1 MTEIRRKIADLSPEE
16 RSQLENRLL
25 QQRSKRSK
33 SVAKTE
39 IRRRATLTPC
49 PTSFAQGRLWF
60 LDQFEPGSSVYNIP
74 LAVRLAGVLDV
85 EALEAALNALVER
98 HEALRTRFG
107 LEEGDPVQLIAA
119 ALKVPLPVD
128 DLGSVPEEGREE
140 EVQKRVQTEGDIPF
154 DLAQGPL
161 LRARLLRLEER
172 THVLVLTLHHIISDG
187 WSMGVLMRELSALYR
202 ACGQGAP
209 SPLPALPVQY
219 ADYAIWQRD
228 WLQGAVLDK
237 QLSYWRD
244 QLKDLPVLDLPTD
257 RPRPAMQS
265 FRGAQI
271 GFVLTESLTKAVEAL
286 SQRAGVTLFMTLL
299 AAFQLLLQRYSGQDD
314 VVVGSPIA
322 GRNKVEIEG
331 LIGLFINTLVLRTDL
346 SGDPTFMELLGR
358 VREVALGAYAHQDL
372 PFDKLVEELQ
382 PERDLSRNPLFQ
394 VMFIMQNAPRA
405 ELDMTGIKPSLQSA
419 QRVTAKFDLTLSMIK
434 KPDGLQGI
442 LEYNLDLFDAA
453 TVESLA
459 SHFQTLLQ
467 GILSAPDRP
476 VGELPMLSET
486 ERQALLVDWNATA
499 LVCEPETLVH
509 QLIEAQVDRTPAS
522 VAVGFEDRRLS
533 YQALDQKANQLA
545 HHLQALGVGPD
556 VLVGVALERSE
567 LMLVA
572 LLGVLKAGGAYVP
585 MDPDYPGARL
595 AYMLEHSRVHVLLS
609 QDSMLERIPEHQ
621 AQLVCI
627 DSDWDSIGQ
636 LASDRPAA
644 AVRPEHLAYVI
655 YTSGST
661 GKPKGVQVSHGAVVN
676 FLNSMALK
684 PGISGRDVLLAVT
697 TLSFDIAV
705 LELYLPLIVGGR
717 VQIVSREV
725 SGDGDQLLS
734 ALKETGA
741 TLMQATPATWRI
753 LLSAGWQGSE
763 DFKVLA
769 GGEALPRDLVNE
781 LVDRVGGVWNMYG
794 PTETTVWSTCEYVT
808 AREGPVLIGRPIG
821 NTQVYVLDKGMQPV
835 PVGVPGE
842 LYIGGRGVAR
852 GYLHAP
858 DLTQERFVADT
869 FADQPGGR
877 LYRTGDQVRYM
888 RDGRLDYLTRLDNQ
902 VKVRGFRIELG
913 EIETGLATHP
923 ALKQSVVA
931 VREDRPGDVRLVAYI
946 VTLPGQDVTVT
957 EVRKHLRSTLP
968 DYMIPQHVL
977 ELEAV
982 PMTPSGK
989 IDRKALP
996 SPFSAGA
1003 LEEDVYIA
1011 PRTETERALAAIWQ
1025 EVLGVDR
1032 VGIHDNFFDMGGHSL
1047 LSIHLISC
1055 IRDRLDRVLR
1065 PREILLNNL
1074 EQLAEYCDSMAPVS
1088 AQDSLPGEPAARS
1101 AGLFGKI
1108 KKRLGFSE
1116 V

>member
-1 MTEIRRKIADLSPEE
+1 MTEIRSKIADLSPEE

-25 QQRSKRSK
+25 QQRSK

-39 IRRRATLTPC
+39 IPRRATLTPC

-74 LAVRLAGVLDV
+74 LVLKLEGVLDV
-85 EALEAALNALVER
+85 EALEAALNVLVER

-107 LEEGDPVQLIAA
+107 VDEGDPVQLVAA

-128 DLGSVPEEGREE
+128 DLGGVEE
-140 EVQKRVQTEGDIPF
+140 EEQEAELQKRVQSEADMPF

-161 LRARLLRLEER
+161 LRARLLRLGER
-172 THVLVLTLHHIISDG
+172 NHVLVLTLHHIISDG
-187 WSMGVLMRELSALYR
+187 WSMGVLIRELSALYR
-202 ACGQGAP
+202 ACGEGAP

-237 QLSYWRD
+237 QLSYWRE

-265 FRGAQI
+265 FRGALI
-271 GFVLTESLTKAVEAL
+271 GFDLPESLTKGLEAL

-299 AAFQLLLQRYSGQDD
+299 AAFQLLLQRHSGQDD
-314 VVVGSPIA
+314 IVVGSPIA
-322 GRNKVEIEG
+322 GRNKVEVEG
-331 LIGLFINTLVLRTDL
+331 LIGLFVNTLVLRTDL

-394 VMFIMQNAPRA
+394 VMFILQNAPPA
-405 ELDMTGIKPSLQSA
+405 ELDLPGIKPSVQSA
-419 QRVTAKFDLTLSMIK
+419 QRVTAKFDLTLAMIK
-434 KPDGLQGI
+434 KSDGLRGM
-442 LEYNLDLFDAA
+442 LEYNSDLLDAA
-453 TVESLA
+453 TAESLA
-459 SHFQTLLQ
+459 DHFQTLLK
-467 GILSAPDRP
+467 GFLADPDQP
-476 VGELPMLSET
+476 VGELPMLSEA
-486 ERQALLVDWNATA
+486 ERKKLLVDWNATA
-499 LVCEPETLVH
+499 TDYPGDQCIHHLF
-509 QLIEAQVDRTPAS
+509 EAQVDRTPAS
-522 VAVGFEDRRLS
+522 LAVGFEDRHLS

-545 HHLQALGVGPD
+545 HHLQTLGVGAD

-595 AYMLEHSRVHVLLS
+595 AYMLEHAGVRVLLT
-609 QDSMLERIPEHQ
+609 QDSMLERMPEHQ

-627 DSDWDSIGQ
+627 DNDWDSISQ
-636 LASDRPAA
+636 LATERPAA
-644 AVRPEHLAYVI
+644 AVRPEYLAYVI

-661 GKPKGVQVSHGAVVN
+661 GKPKGVQVHHGAVVN
-676 FLNSMALK
+676 FLNSMARK
-684 PGISGRDVLLAVT
+684 PGMSARDVLLAVT

-705 LELYLPLIVGGR
+705 LELFLPLTVGGR

-763 DFKVLA
+763 GFKVLA

-808 AREGPVLIGRPIG
+808 EREGPVLIGRPIG
-821 NTQVYVLDKGMQPV
+821 NTQVYVLDKGHAARTA
-835 PVGVPGE
+835 GCA
-842 LYIGGRGVAR
+842 GRTVHR
-852 GYLHAP
+852 GAWC
-858 DLTQERFVADT
+858 
-869 FADQPGGR
+869 
-877 LYRTGDQVRYM
+877 RTG
-888 RDGRLDYLTRLDNQ
+888 
-902 VKVRGFRIELG
+902 I
-913 EIETGLATHP
+913 
-923 ALKQSVVA
+923 
-931 VREDRPGDVRLVAYI
+931 
-946 VTLPGQDVTVT
+946 
-957 EVRKHLRSTLP
+957 STCAGS
-968 DYMIPQHVL
+968 D
-977 ELEAV
+977 
-982 PMTPSGK
+982 
-989 IDRKALP
+989 
-996 SPFSAGA
+996 AGA
-1003 LEEDVYIA
+1003 LCGGYLRGSAGWA
-1011 PRTETERALAAIWQ
+1011 PLSDGRSGAL
-1025 EVLGVDR
+1025 
-1032 VGIHDNFFDMGGHSL
+1032 H
-1047 LSIHLISC
+1047 
-1055 IRDRLDRVLR
+1055 
-1065 PREILLNNL
+1065 
-1074 EQLAEYCDSMAPVS
+1074 
-1088 AQDSLPGEPAARS
+1088 ARWS
-1101 AGLFGKI
+1101 AGLPDAPG
-1108 KKRLGFSE
+1108 
-1116 V
+1116 

>member
-1 MTEIRRKIADLSPEE
+1 MTEIRSKIADLSPEE
-16 RSQLENRLL
+16 RSRLENRLL
-25 QQRSKRSK
+25 QQRSK

-39 IRRRATLTPC
+39 IPRRATLTPC

-74 LAVRLAGVLDV
+74 LVLKLEGVLDV

-98 HEALRTRFG
+98 HEALRTCFG
-107 LEEGDPVQLIAA
+107 MEGSDPVQVIAPK
-119 ALKVPLPVD
+119 LKVPLPVD
-128 DLGSVPEEGREE
+128 DLGGVAEE
-140 EVQKRVQTEGDIPF
+140 EREAGLQKRVQSEADMPF
-154 DLAQGPL
+154 DLALGPL
-161 LRARLLRLEER
+161 LRARLLRLGER
-172 THVLVLTLHHIISDG
+172 NHVLVLTLHHIISDG
-187 WSMGVLMRELSALYR
+187 WSMGVLIRELSALYR
-202 ACGQGAP
+202 ACGEGAP

-237 QLSYWRD
+237 QLSYWRE
-244 QLKDLPVLDLPTD
+244 QLKDLPVLDLSTD

-265 FRGAQI
+265 FRGALI
-271 GFVLTESLTKAVEAL
+271 GFDLPESLTKGLEAL

-314 VVVGSPIA
+314 IVVGSPIA
-322 GRNKVEIEG
+322 GRNKVEVEG
-331 LIGLFINTLVLRTDL
+331 LIGLFVNTLVLRTDF

-394 VMFIMQNAPRA
+394 VMFILQNAPPA
-405 ELDMTGIKPSLQSA
+405 VLDLPGIKPSVQSA
-419 QRVTAKFDLTLSMIK
+419 QRVTAKFDLTLAMIK
-434 KPDGLQGI
+434 KSDGLRGM
-442 LEYNLDLFDAA
+442 LEYNSDLFDAA
-453 TVESLA
+453 TAESLA
-459 SHFQTLLQ
+459 DHFQTLLK
-467 GILSAPDRP
+467 GFLADPDQP
-476 VGELPMLSET
+476 VGELPMLSEA
-486 ERQALLVDWNATA
+486 ERKKLLVDWNATA
-499 LVCEPETLVH
+499 TDYPGDQCIHHLF
-509 QLIEAQVDRTPAS
+509 EAQVDRTPAS
-522 VAVGFEDRRLS
+522 LAVGFEDRHLS
-533 YQALDQKANQLA
+533 YQELDQKANQLA
-545 HHLQALGVGPD
+545 HHLQTLGVGAD

-595 AYMLEHSRVHVLLS
+595 AYMLEHAGVRVLLT
-609 QDSMLERIPEHQ
+609 QDSMLERMPEHQ

-627 DSDWDSIGQ
+627 DSDWNSISQ
-636 LASDRPAA
+636 LATNRPAA
-644 AVRPEHLAYVI
+644 AVRPEYLAYVI

-661 GKPKGVQVSHGAVVN
+661 GKPKGVQVHHGAVVN
-676 FLNSMALK
+676 FLNSMARK
-684 PGISGRDVLLAVT
+684 PGMSARDVLLAVT

-705 LELYLPLIVGGR
+705 LELFLPLTVGGR

-734 ALKETGA
+734 ALNETGA

-763 DFKVLA
+763 GFKVLA

-808 AREGPVLIGRPIG
+808 EREGPVLIGRPIG
-821 NTQVYVLDKGMQPV
+821 NTRVYVLDKGMQPV
-835 PVGVPGE
+835 PLGVPGE

-888 RDGRLDYLTRLDNQ
+888 RGGRLDYLTRLDNQ

-923 ALKQSVVA
+923 ALKQGVVA

-968 DYMIPQHVL
+968 DYMIPQHVV
-977 ELEAV
+977 ELEAF
-982 PMTPSGK
+982 PMTPNGK

-1025 EVLGVDR
+1025 EVLGVGR

-1047 LSIHLISC
+1047 LSIHLITC

-1088 AQDSLPGEPAARS
+1088 AQDSLPGEPTGPS

-1116 V
+1116 A